1 MTISNYSN
9 GSTTISTT
17 PTLVCTVD
25 EEASGVLVQNTGS
38 AAIYFGGPNVT
49 TSGAYTGISVAAN
62 ATLFIPSL
70 GGVQHT
76 LYAIVGSSTQTCSWL
91 YAQAS

>member
-9 GSTTISTT
+9 GSTTIGTS

-25 EEASGVLVQNTGS
+25 EVSTGVLVQNTGS
-38 AAIYFGGPNVT
+38 AAIYFGGANVT

-62 ATLFIPSL
+62 ATLFIPSV
-70 GGVQHT
+70 GGLQHS
-76 LYAIVGSSTQTCSWL
+76 LYATVASSTQPCTWL